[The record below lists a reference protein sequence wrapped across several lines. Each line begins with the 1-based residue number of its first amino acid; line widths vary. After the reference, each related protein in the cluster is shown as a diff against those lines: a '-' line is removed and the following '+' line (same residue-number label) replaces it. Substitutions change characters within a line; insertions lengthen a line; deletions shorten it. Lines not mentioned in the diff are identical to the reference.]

1 MESTEQ
7 TAIEGVTT
15 ATLQVHRTVADVAER
30 ESVWVDV
37 EMAGNQQI
45 QQLQRALLV
54 SLIEGIRFAFCYFFS
69 TTVWARCHRN
79 MCNQSIENRI

>member
-1 MESTEQ
+1 MED
-7 TAIEGVTT
+7 VTT
-15 ATLQVHRTVADVAER
+15 ATLQMHKTVADVTET
-30 ESVWVDV
+30 ESVLGAV
-37 EMAGNQQI
+37 EMAGDQQT